1 MPDTLNSPV
10 NNSRK
15 WRIPIVFASLI
26 LAISIVYCCGLPYMT
41 GQACVDFMSGQVPS
55 KAEDIFFQRVFEAAA
70 NEDYQWL
77 ATVTTDNALLELK
90 ELQPK
95 LSNKYEIIWGDDL
108 TGEYERIVLFD
119 NGTKVLLAFWGMWP
133 SCPDFNV
140 TEKETFESIE
150 LFSIEEKL
158 D

>member
-1 MPDTLNSPV
+1 
-10 NNSRK
+10 
-15 WRIPIVFASLI
+15 
-26 LAISIVYCCGLPYMT
+26 MT

-140 TEKETFESIE
+140 TEKETFENIE